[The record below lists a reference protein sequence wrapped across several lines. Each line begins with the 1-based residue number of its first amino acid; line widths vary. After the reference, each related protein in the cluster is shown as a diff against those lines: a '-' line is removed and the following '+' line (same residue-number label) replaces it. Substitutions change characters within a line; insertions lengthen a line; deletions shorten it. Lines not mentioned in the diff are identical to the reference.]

1 MKMERTFHIELG
13 PTHPYARDFPKR
25 FIDGRGTALR
35 FEKLQKTDL
44 LPNNSLQI
52 A

>member
-1 MKMERTFHIELG
+1 MERTFHIELG
-13 PTHPYARDFPKR
+13 PTHPYARDFPER
-25 FIDGRGTALR
+25 FIDGRGTAYA
-35 FEKLQKTDL
+35 EKLQKTDL